1 MSQAFTHI
9 NYPNNRI
16 PCCRCGVHFPV
27 KAFQLKPVIRCPHC
41 QAAYQEDNEKDVRKF
56 DIRQAAFWLYFV
68 TLFVLFNSVGSDIVQ
83 WLSPWLGETTAKL
96 ILTLVFGGTY
106 YWLGARWWPTPIR
119 AFKPIQNPEEIEWFQ
134 PMPMSLK
141 SKMLLVGILLG
152 MVLLAVVLA
161 NIPRPG
167 A

>member
-27 KAFQLKPVIRCPHC
+27 KTFQLKPVIRCPHC
-41 QAAYQEDNEKDVRKF
+41 QAAYQEDVQKLDVR
-56 DIRQAAFWLYFV
+56 QSAF
-68 TLFVLFNSVGSDIVQ
+68 LFCFLILLALFGSVSSDIVQ
-83 WLSPWLGETTAKL
+83 WLSPWLGDTTVKL
-96 ILTLVFGGTY
+96 IFVLVIGGTY
-106 YWLGARWWPTPIR
+106 HWVGARWWPTPIR
-119 AFKPIQNPEEIEWFQ
+119 TFKPIQNPEEIEWFQ

-167 A
+167 N